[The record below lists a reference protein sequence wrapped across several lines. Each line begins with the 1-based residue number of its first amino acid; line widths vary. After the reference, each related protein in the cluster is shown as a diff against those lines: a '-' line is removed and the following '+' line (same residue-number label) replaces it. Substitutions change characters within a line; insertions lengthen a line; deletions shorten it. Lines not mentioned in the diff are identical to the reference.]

1 MIDAAVHHRWSSET
15 AIYPFLEEGWRRYVG
30 EPRTV
35 AGRFG
40 ARRLL
45 PIGRYPNPVGEDLPG
60 AAGDGEVAGASVESL
75 ADRWLDPGA
84 FDRALL
90 IFDRGTFAG
99 SHPNPFFAAAVVRA
113 INDWNAANWL
123 AGGERLHGVALVPE
137 QSPDEAVAELHR
149 VAANPRIAAVAVSP
163 SIGRLLGHPLYHP
176 IYAAAAELG
185 LPVVLNRGIDAITDA
200 PTGTAGGAPYT
211 FAEYRTLAPLALMTN
226 VTSLVVNG
234 VFERFPD
241 LRVYVSGGGITWL
254 DAMLLR
260 VDTLWRSLRSDF
272 PWVKEAPSEY
282 LRRGLRVSTY
292 GIEAGVPETLRRL
305 AERKPHLR
313 EMLIYGSGWPRWD
326 TTGPDAVAELL
337 PADWRDEVF
346 GANAASW
353 FRWESR
359 VAAG

>member
-1 MIDAAVHHRWSSET
+1 VIDAAVHHRWASE
-15 AIYPFLEEGWRRYVG
+15 AEVYPFLEEGWRRYVG
-30 EPRTV
+30 EPRSI

-60 AAGDGEVAGASVESL
+60 AAAEGAVAGASVDALGE
-75 ADRWLDPGA
+75 RWLDDNSI
-84 FDRALL
+84 DRALL
-90 IFDRGTFAG
+90 VYDRGTFAA

-113 INDWNAANWL
+113 VNDWNAETWL
-123 AGGERLHGVALVPE
+123 CGDERLHGVALVPE

-176 IYAAAAELG
+176 IYEAAAELG
-185 LPVVLNRGIDAITDA
+185 LPVVINRGIDAITDA

-211 FAEYRTLAPLALMTN
+211 FAEYRTLAPLALTTN
-226 VTSLVVNG
+226 ITSIVVNG
-234 VFERFPD
+234 VFERYPA
-241 LRVYVSGGGITWL
+241 LRLYASGAGITWL
-254 DAMLLR
+254 DAMFLR

-282 LRRGLRVSTY
+282 LRRGLRVGTY
-292 GIEAGVPETLRRL
+292 GIEAGAPDTIRRL

-313 EMLIYGSGWPRWD
+313 EMLVYGSGWPRWD
-326 TTGPDAVAELL
+326 TTGPREVAELL
-337 PADWRDEVF
+337 PTDWHEEVF
-346 GANAASW
+346 TGNAAGW

-359 VAAG
+359 VAAR